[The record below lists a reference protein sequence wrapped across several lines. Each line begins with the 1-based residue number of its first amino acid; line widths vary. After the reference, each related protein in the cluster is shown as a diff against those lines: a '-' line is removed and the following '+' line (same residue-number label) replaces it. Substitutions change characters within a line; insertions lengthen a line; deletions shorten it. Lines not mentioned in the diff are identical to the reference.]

1 MRNAVFV
8 AAILAANPAFANDLL
23 VNGNFDAGFDNWW
36 ATPNLKAT
44 VADGKLCTDVPGGTK
59 NPWDAIVGQDKV
71 VLKKGET
78 YAFSFTAS
86 GAPKGP
92 VRALVQMNKD
102 PYDSYVELTTPVTE
116 TVDGFE
122 TSFTSKIDNPE
133 AQVVFQVGG
142 QAEPWKLCMDDVR
155 LISGSK
161 ITAYQPDTGPVVRV
175 NQFGYLPSGPKR
187 ATLVSDSADAI
198 SFTFSQADGSVVF
211 EGKSQPLGL
220 DPASGLK
227 VHLLDFSD
235 VSKTGDGFVLS
246 VADAKSHP
254 FSIKDDLYAGLL
266 GDALQYYYPV
276 RSGIEIK
283 GDLAGEA
290 YARPAGH
297 LNVAPNTG
305 DKDVPCQAPE
315 SSQKAYGEPWTC
327 DYTLDVSGGW
337 YDAGDHGKYV
347 VNGGISVAQLLAA
360 YERAPKLFTDGGM
373 KIPEAGNGVPDILD
387 EARWHLDF
395 MVKMMVPEGKPLAG
409 MVHHKVH
416 DNEWTGLPLMP
427 HLDDKKRE
435 LHRPS
440 TAATL
445 NLAAVA
451 AQGARLFRPFDAAY
465 ADKLLA
471 TAKKAYAAAKAK
483 PDLYATPEDGTSGGG
498 PYDDKVVSD
507 EFFWAAAELYLTT
520 GEQALLDDLTAIDLK
535 PDQRIGKYGFGWQST
550 APFAQLQ
557 LVTVKSNL
565 PDKVRGEMQTELIA
579 AADALVAAQ
588 AKRGWGEN
596 YGPKDGSYD
605 WGSNHLHLQ
614 NAIIAAAA
622 FDLTGDKKYR
632 ASVLE
637 TMDYI
642 FGRNA
647 LNISYVTGYGTVFA
661 QNQHSRWFAAQKAP
675 DLPHPPKG
683 ALAGGPNSVL
693 ADPTAEKL
701 LTGCVAQFCYVDNI
715 DSWSTNEITINW
727 NAALVQIAAV
737 LKGY

>member
-23 VNGNFDAGFDNWW
+23 VNGSFDAGFDNWW
-36 ATPNLKAT
+36 TTPNLKAT
-44 VADGKLCTDVPGGTK
+44 VADGKLCADVPGNTK

-71 VLKKGET
+71 ALKKGET
-78 YAFSFTAS
+78 YAFSFNAS

-92 VRALVQMNKD
+92 VRALVQMNKE
-102 PYDSYVELTTPVTE
+102 PYDAYVELNAPVTA
-116 TVDGFE
+116 TADGFE

-155 LISGSK
+155 LVGGSK
-161 ITAYQPDTGPVVRV
+161 ITAYKPDTGPVVRV

-187 ATLVSDSADAI
+187 ATLVSDSTEPV
-198 SFTFSQADGSVVF
+198 SFTLSQADGTMVF

-227 VHLLDFSD
+227 LHLLDFSE

-246 VADAKSHP
+246 AADAKSHP

-360 YERAPKLFTDGGM
+360 YERAPKLFADGGM

-471 TAKKAYAAAKAK
+471 TAKTAYAAAKAK
-483 PDLYATPEDGTSGGG
+483 PDLYATPEDGASGGG

-520 GEQALLDDLTAIDLK
+520 GEQTLLDELTAIDLK

-557 LVTVKSNL
+557 LVTVKSSL
-565 PDKVRGEMQTELIA
+565 PDKVRGEMQAELIA
-579 AADALVAAQ
+579 AADTLVAAQ

-596 YGPKDGSYD
+596 YGPKDGIYD

-614 NAIIAAAA
+614 NAIIVAAA

-632 ASVLE
+632 TSVLE

-701 LTGCVAQFCYVDNI
+701 LTGCVAQFCYVDHI

-737 LKGY
+737 LRGY